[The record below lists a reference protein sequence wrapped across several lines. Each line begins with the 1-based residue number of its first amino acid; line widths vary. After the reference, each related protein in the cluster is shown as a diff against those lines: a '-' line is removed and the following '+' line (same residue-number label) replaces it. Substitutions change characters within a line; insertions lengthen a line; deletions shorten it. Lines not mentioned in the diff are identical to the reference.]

1 MEPEIG
7 FPIFLRKGSGLIM
20 KKTLLALAIASISA
34 SAFAVD
40 TSSQNSKND
49 AMFAFDPMHKD
60 QFSVSGSVGVGG
72 YYDTGSKA
80 FYDDWVTG
88 LTLAVNYRNNRIVGY
103 FETDL
108 MLNYTTD
115 NATSPVVKNGSQPVA
130 NVDKAWLGFDTGV
143 GIASF
148 AWANDTALDKV
159 DGAGDNTYE
168 FGASAGDASDAFNVV
183 KFQGAT
189 NGFAYGVSY
198 FETDNVH
205 TDSNKGVNGYV
216 GIEQETFN
224 IYAGYELQNEATRT
238 LRKLSSGAKIEAV
251 DADYQVMTVTGNVK
265 LGEVKLGANF
275 WIEETDG
282 KNLDKTNTGYYV
294 SAGYAVSEDLTLA
307 AGYAANTDEVTG
319 MKDLDQS
326 YMNIAAMYTL
336 AKNMDMGIDIKQE
349 LDMGEGNEE
358 ETHVFAAAYYYF

>member
-1 MEPEIG
+1 
-7 FPIFLRKGSGLIM
+7 M

-40 TSSQNSKND
+40 TSSQNSKNEE
-49 AMFAFDPMHKD
+49 MFAFDPMHKD

-80 FYDDWVTG
+80 FYDDWATG

-115 NATSPVVKNGSQPVA
+115 NATSPILKDGSEFA
-130 NVDKAWLGFDTGV
+130 TDVDKAWLGFDTGF

-148 AWANDTALDKV
+148 GWENDTALDAV

-189 NGFAYGVSY
+189 SGFAYGVSY
-198 FETDNVH
+198 FETDDTHV
-205 TDSNKGVNGYV
+205 DAQKGVNGYV
-216 GIEQETFN
+216 GIEQDIFN
-224 IYAGYELQNEATRT
+224 IYAGYELRDEA
-238 LRKLSSGAKIEAV
+238 LREVRDNVFAI

-275 WIEETDG
+275 WIEDTSG
-282 KNLDKTNTGYYV
+282 KNLDKTNTGYYL

-326 YMNIAAMYTL
+326 YMNVAAMYTI

-349 LDMGEGNEE
+349 LDTGDKNVDE
-358 ETHVFAAAYYYF
+358 ETHVFAAGYYYF

>member
-1 MEPEIG
+1 
-7 FPIFLRKGSGLIM
+7 M

-40 TSSQNSKND
+40 TSSQNSKNEE
-49 AMFAFDPMHKD
+49 MFAFDAMHKD

-72 YYDTGSKA
+72 YYDTGTKA
-80 FYDDWVTG
+80 FYDDWATG

-115 NATSPVVKNGSQPVA
+115 NKTKGWGADKDQGSNFAT

-168 FGASAGDASDAFNVV
+168 FGANAGDASDAFNVV
-183 KFQGAT
+183 KFQGST
-189 NGFAYGVSY
+189 SGFAYAVSY
-198 FETDNVH
+198 FETGDNHV
-205 TDSNKGVNGYV
+205 TADKGVNGYV
-216 GIEQETFN
+216 GIEQEIFN
-224 IYAGYELQNEATRT
+224 VYAGYETR
-238 LRKLSSGAKIEAV
+238 S
-251 DADYQVMTVTGNVK
+251 DADYDVATVTGNVK
-265 LGEVKLGANF
+265 LGAVKLGANF
-275 WIEETDG
+275 WIENGDSDDLTG
-282 KNLDKTNTGYYV
+282 TNAFDKKNTGYYL
-294 SAGYAVSEDLTLA
+294 SAGYALSEDLTLA
-307 AGYAANTDEVTG
+307 AGYAANTVEKKNL
-319 MKDLDQS
+319 KDLDQS
-326 YMNIAAMYTL
+326 YMNVAAMYTL
-336 AKNMDMGIDIKQE
+336 AKNMDMGIDVRQD

-358 ETHVFAAAYYYF
+358 ETYVFAAGYYYF

>member
-183 KFQGAT
+183 KFEGAT
-189 NGFAYGVSY
+189 SGFAYGVSY
-198 FETDNVH
+198 FETDNFH
-205 TDSNKGVNGYV
+205 TSKLVVEKNKIERVENQKGVNGYV
-216 GIEQETFN
+216 GIEQEMFN
-224 IYAGYELQNEATRT
+224 VYAGYETRD
-238 LRKLSSGAKIEAV
+238 S
-251 DADYQVMTVTGNVK
+251 DYDVMTVTGNVT
-265 LGEVKLGANF
+265 LGAVKLGANF
-275 WIEETDG
+275 WIEDTDKG
-282 KNLDKTNTGYYV
+282 SSAKDLTNTGYYV
-294 SAGYAVSEDLTLA
+294 SAGFAATQDLKLA
-307 AGYAANTDEVTG
+307 MGYAANTEEVGST
-319 MKDLDQS
+319 DTDYS
-326 YMNIAAMYTL
+326 FVNVAAMYTM
-336 AKNMDMGIDIKQE
+336 AKNIDMGIDIKQQ
-349 LDMGEGNEE
+349 LDNGTKDE

>member
-1 MEPEIG
+1 
-7 FPIFLRKGSGLIM
+7 M

-40 TSSQNSKND
+40 TSSQNSKNED
-49 AMFAFDPMHKD
+49 MFAFDSMHKD

-80 FYDDWVTG
+80 FYDDWATG

-103 FETDL
+103 FETDF

-115 NATSPVVKNGSQPVA
+115 NSTSPILENGSEFA
-130 NVDKAWLGFDTGV
+130 TDVDKAWLGFDTGF
-143 GIASF
+143 GIASYG
-148 AWANDTALDKV
+148 WENDTALDAI

-183 KFQGAT
+183 KFQGST
-189 NGFAYGVSY
+189 SGFAYGVSY
-198 FETDNVH
+198 FETDDTHV
-205 TDSNKGVNGYV
+205 DAEKGVNGYV
-216 GIEQETFN
+216 GIEQEIFN
-224 IYAGYELQNEATRT
+224 VYAGYELRDEATRKV
-238 LRKLSSGAKIEAV
+238 RGDVKVA

-275 WIEETDG
+275 WIEDTSA
-282 KNLDKTNTGYYV
+282 KNLDKTNTGYYL
-294 SAGYAVSEDLTLA
+294 SAGYAVTEDLTLA

-326 YMNIAAMYTL
+326 FMNVAAMYTI

-349 LDMGEGNEE
+349 LDSGYNNVDE
-358 ETHVFAAAYYYF
+358 ETHVFAAGYYYF

>member
-1 MEPEIG
+1 
-7 FPIFLRKGSGLIM
+7 M

-40 TSSQNSKND
+40 TSSQNSRNED
-49 AMFAFDPMHKD
+49 MFAFDPMHKD

-80 FYDDWVTG
+80 FYDDWATG

-108 MLNYTTD
+108 MLNYSTD
-115 NATSPVVKNGSQPVA
+115 PDAKAASSTDKHSGPATD
-130 NVDKAWLGFDTGV
+130 VDKAWLGFDTGF

-148 AWANDTALDKV
+148 GWENDTALDAI

-189 NGFAYGVSY
+189 NGFAYAVSY
-198 FETDNVH
+198 FETDDNH
-205 TDSNKGVNGYV
+205 AKADKGVNGYV
-216 GIEQETFN
+216 GIEQEIFN
-224 IYAGYELQNEATRT
+224 VYAGYETRD
-238 LRKLSSGAKIEAV
+238 S
-251 DADYQVMTVTGNVK
+251 DYDVYTVTGNVK
-265 LGEVKLGANF
+265 LGELKLGANF
-275 WIEETDG
+275 WIEETDT
-282 KNLDKTNTGYYV
+282 KLLDKTNTGYYV

-307 AGYAANTDEVTG
+307 AGYAGNTEEIGKTDT
-319 MKDLDQS
+319 DYS
-326 YMNIAAMYTL
+326 YVNVAAMYTL
-336 AKNMDMGIDIKQE
+336 AKNMDMGIDVRQD
-349 LDMGEGNEE
+349 LDAGGADE
-358 ETHVFAAAYYYF
+358 ETYVFAAGYYYF

>member
-1 MEPEIG
+1 
-7 FPIFLRKGSGLIM
+7 M

-80 FYDDWVTG
+80 FYDDWATG

-108 MLNYTTD
+108 MMNYATKHDVAANVGTAGWVNGIESGPTT
-115 NATSPVVKNGSQPVA
+115 

-143 GIASF
+143 GIASV
-148 AWANDTALDKV
+148 AWANDTALDTI
-159 DGAGDNTYE
+159 DGAGDFTYE
-168 FGASAGDASDAFNVV
+168 FGANVGDAGDAFNVV
-183 KFQGAT
+183 KFEGST
-189 NGFAYGVSY
+189 SGFAYGVSY
-198 FETDNVH
+198 FETK
-205 TDSNKGVNGYV
+205 DSHKASDTGVNGYV
-216 GIEQETFN
+216 GIEQEMFN
-224 IYAGYELQNEATRT
+224 VYAGYETRNEA
-238 LRKLSSGAKIEAV
+238 
-251 DADYQVMTVTGNVK
+251 DYDVATVTGNVK
-265 LGEVKLGANF
+265 LGAVKLGANF
-275 WIEETDG
+275 WIENGDSDDLTG
-282 KNLDKTNTGYYV
+282 TNAFDKKNTGYYL
-294 SAGYAVSEDLTLA
+294 SAGYALSEDLTLA
-307 AGYAANTDEVTG
+307 AGYAANTVE
-319 MKDLDQS
+319 KKNLQDLDQS
-326 YMNIAAMYTL
+326 YMNVAAMYTL

-349 LDMGEGNEE
+349 LDMGEGRDE

>member
-1 MEPEIG
+1 MD
-7 FPIFLRKGSGLIM
+7 LIM

-40 TSSQNSKND
+40 TSSQNSRNEE
-49 AMFAFDPMHKD
+49 MFAFDPMHKD

-80 FYDDWVTG
+80 FYDDWATG

-108 MLNYTTD
+108 MLQYTTD
-115 NATSPVVKNGSQPVA
+115 NATSPILKNGSEFA
-130 NVDKAWLGFDTGV
+130 TNVDKAWLGFDTGV

-168 FGASAGDASDAFNVV
+168 FGASAGDASDGFNVV

-189 NGFAYGVSY
+189 SGIAYAVSY
-198 FETDNVH
+198 FETTNTHVDA
-205 TDSNKGVNGYV
+205 DKGVNGYV
-216 GIEQETFN
+216 GIEQELFN
-224 IYAGYELQNEATRT
+224 VYAGYETRN
-238 LRKLSSGAKIEAV
+238 K
-251 DADYQVMTVTGNVK
+251 ADYDVATVTGNVK
-265 LGEVKLGANF
+265 LGAVKLGANF
-275 WIEETDG
+275 WIENGDSDDLTG
-282 KNLDKTNTGYYV
+282 KNVSDKKNTGYYL
-294 SAGYAVSEDLTLA
+294 SAGYALSEDLTLA
-307 AGYAANTDEVTG
+307 AGYAANTVE
-319 MKDLDQS
+319 KKNNQDLDQS
-326 YMNIAAMYTL
+326 YMNVAAMYTM
-336 AKNMDMGIDIKQE
+336 AKNIDMGIDIKQE

>member
-1 MEPEIG
+1 
-7 FPIFLRKGSGLIM
+7 M

-40 TSSQNSKND
+40 TSSQNSKNED
-49 AMFAFDPMHKD
+49 MFAFDPMHKD

-80 FYDDWVTG
+80 FYDDWATG

-115 NATSPVVKNGSQPVA
+115 NATSPILKDGSEFA
-130 NVDKAWLGFDTGV
+130 TDADKAWLGFDTGF

-148 AWANDTALDKV
+148 GWENDTALDAV

-183 KFQGAT
+183 KFQGST
-189 NGFAYGVSY
+189 SGFAYGVSY
-198 FETDNVH
+198 FETDDTHV
-205 TDSNKGVNGYV
+205 DAEKGVNGYV
-216 GIEQETFN
+216 GIEQEIFN
-224 IYAGYELQNEATRT
+224 VYAGYELRDEATRT
-238 LRKLSSGAKIEAV
+238 LRKLPNGAKIEAV

-275 WIEETDG
+275 WIEDTSG
-282 KNLDKTNTGYYV
+282 KNLDKTNTGYYL
-294 SAGYAVSEDLTLA
+294 SAGYAVTEDLTLA

-326 YMNIAAMYTL
+326 YMNVAAMYTL

-349 LDMGEGNEE
+349 LDSGYNNVDE
-358 ETHVFAAAYYYF
+358 ETYVFAAGYYYF

>member
-1 MEPEIG
+1 
-7 FPIFLRKGSGLIM
+7 M

-80 FYDDWVTG
+80 FYDDWATG

-108 MLNYTTD
+108 MLQYTTD
-115 NATSPVVKNGSQPVA
+115 NKTSPILKNGSEFA
-130 NVDKAWLGFDTGV
+130 TNVDKAWLGFDTGV

-148 AWANDTALDKV
+148 AWANDTALDAV

-168 FGASAGDASDAFNVV
+168 FGASAGNASDAFNVV
-183 KFQGAT
+183 KFQGST
-189 NGFAYGVSY
+189 SGFAYGVSY
-198 FETDNVH
+198 FETEAVH
-205 TDSNKGVNGYV
+205 TAADKGVNGYV
-216 GIEQETFN
+216 GIEQEMFN
-224 IYAGYELQNEATRT
+224 VYAGYETRNEA
-238 LRKLSSGAKIEAV
+238 
-251 DADYQVMTVTGNVK
+251 DYDVATVTGNVK
-265 LGEVKLGANF
+265 LGAVKLGANF
-275 WIEETDG
+275 WIENGDSDDLTG
-282 KNLDKTNTGYYV
+282 TNAFDKKNTGYYL
-294 SAGYAVSEDLTLA
+294 SAGYALSEDLTLA
-307 AGYAANTDEVTG
+307 AGYAANTVE
-319 MKDLDQS
+319 KKNLQDLDQS
-326 YMNIAAMYTL
+326 YMNVAAMYTM
-336 AKNMDMGIDIKQE
+336 AKNIDMGIDIKQE
-349 LDMGEGNEE
+349 LDMGEGNDE

>member
-1 MEPEIG
+1 
-7 FPIFLRKGSGLIM
+7 M

-40 TSSQNSKND
+40 TSSQNSRNED
-49 AMFAFDPMHKD
+49 MFAFDPMHKD

-80 FYDDWVTG
+80 FYDDWATG

-108 MLNYTTD
+108 MLNYSTD
-115 NATSPVVKNGSQPVA
+115 PDAKPASSTDKNSGPATD
-130 NVDKAWLGFDTGV
+130 VDKAWLGFDTGF

-148 AWANDTALDKV
+148 GWENDTALDAI

-168 FGASAGDASDAFNVV
+168 FGASAGDASDAFNVI

-198 FETDNVH
+198 FETEDFH
-205 TDSNKGVNGYV
+205 TSKLVVEQSVIKKVENQKGVNGYV
-216 GIEQETFN
+216 GIEQEIFN
-224 IYAGYELQNEATRT
+224 VYAGYETRD
-238 LRKLSSGAKIEAV
+238 S
-251 DADYQVMTVTGNVK
+251 DYDVYTVTGNVK
-265 LGEVKLGANF
+265 LGELKLGANF
-275 WIEETDG
+275 WIEETDNG
-282 KNLDKTNTGYYV
+282 SSATDLTNTGYYV

-307 AGYAANTDEVTG
+307 AGYAGNTEEVGKT
-319 MKDLDQS
+319 DTDYS
-326 YMNIAAMYTL
+326 YVNVAAMYTL
-336 AKNMDMGIDIKQE
+336 AKNMDMGIDVRQD
-349 LDMGEGNEE
+349 LDAGGADE
-358 ETHVFAAAYYYF
+358 ETYVFAAGYYYF